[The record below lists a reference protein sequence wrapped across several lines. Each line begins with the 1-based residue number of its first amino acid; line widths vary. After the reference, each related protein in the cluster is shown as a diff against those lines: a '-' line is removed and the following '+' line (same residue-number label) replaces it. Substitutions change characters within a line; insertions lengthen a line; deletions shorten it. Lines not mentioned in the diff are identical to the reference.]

1 MRNIVGKQ
9 QKLIPIPHDHPHASE
24 LAEISKIL
32 DDNPEVYGLVHK
44 DLIAGLKNPETGR
57 EGMSAEQVIRTLVV
71 YQMNEYSYQE
81 LEFHIIDSAC
91 YRAFCRL
98 GFDDEPSKETLQQ
111 NIKKI
116 KAATLE
122 AFNRMIIKEA
132 ERRGIELG
140 RKVRTDCT
148 VEATNIHAP
157 SDSTLLF
164 DVVRVLARIMGQAR
178 EAGFDIEFTNHTKRA
193 KRRMLDIQHAMR
205 KAKRLKPYR
214 ELVKLTEKTI
224 GYAVVA
230 ITELEDSPA
239 YLGMDGILLGMILT
253 LDLEHFIPLGRQ
265 VVEQTKRRVFNNEK
279 VPANEKLV
287 SIFEPHTDIIKKE
300 RRETLFGHKLC
311 LTSGSSGL
319 FLDCQILEGNP
330 SDTTLAVE
338 AIERQRDIF
347 GRAPRQ
353 ASFDGGFNSIANLDA
368 IKDLGVRD
376 VMFHKKRGLEIHE
389 MVKSS
394 WVYNR
399 LKRFR
404 AGIEGGI
411 SFLKRC
417 FGLRRCKWSG
427 LESFKAYTWASIV
440 SANLLMLARHALA

>member
-1 MRNIVGKQ
+1 MRNIVREQ
-9 QKLIPIPHDHPHASE
+9 QKLIPIPDEHPHASE

-32 DDNPEVYGLVHK
+32 DDNPEVYSLVHQ
-44 DLIAGLKNPETGR
+44 DLVAGLKNPETGR
-57 EGMSAEQVIRTLVV
+57 EGMSAEQVIRALVI
-71 YQMNEYSYQE
+71 YQMNVFSYQE
-81 LEFHIIDSAC
+81 LEFHIIDSSC
-91 YRAFCRL
+91 YRAFCRIGL
-98 GFDDEPSKETLQQ
+98 DEKPSKEALQQ

-122 AFNRMIIKEA
+122 AFNRLIIKEGI
-132 ERRGIELG
+132 RRGIELG
-140 RKVRTDCT
+140 RRVRTDCT
-148 VEATNIHAP
+148 VEETNIHAP
-157 SDSTLLF
+157 TDSTLLF
-164 DVVRVLARIMGQAR
+164 DVVRVLARIMGKAR
-178 EAGFDIEFTNHTKRA
+178 EAGFDIEFTNHSKRA
-193 KRRMLDIQHAMR
+193 KRRMLDIQHGMR

-214 ELVKLTEKTI
+214 ELVKLTERTI
-224 GYAVVA
+224 GYAVRA
-230 ITELEDSPA
+230 IADLEDSPA
-239 YLGMDGILLGMILT
+239 HLGIDGILLGMVLT
-253 LDLEHFIPLGRQ
+253 MDLERFIPLGRQ

-287 SIFEPHTDIIKKE
+287 SIFEPHTDIIKKD
-300 RRETLFGHKLC
+300 RRETLYGHKLC
-311 LTSGSSGL
+311 LTSGGSGL

-330 SDTTLAVE
+330 ADTTLAAKSIKRLE
-338 AIERQRDIF
+338 DIF
-347 GRAPRQ
+347 GRVPRQ
-353 ASFDGGFNSIANLDA
+353 ASFDGGFNSKANLDD
-368 IKDLGVRD
+368 IKGLGVSD
-376 VMFHKKRGLEIHE
+376 VMFHKKRGLKVHE

-427 LESFKAYTWASIV
+427 FESFKAYTWASVV